1 MMKVENKMIRQSS
14 RKEPVSPKK
23 PRTKENPIRVLTVDD
38 SALMRLTLSRHLN
51 QFSNIKVI
59 GQASNGYEMLS
70 MVEESP
76 PDVVVLDIEMPEM
89 NGLEALDQLMR
100 IHPLPVIMLS
110 HLTDATLQAL
120 ELGAVDFVVKPQP
133 GVTIAETVNTLVE
146 KIYHAV
152 DAKVEYRP
160 KRLEERVE
168 RRGAISSMQDV
179 ENDAPK
185 RVSPLELSDTLLA
198 VASSTGGP
206 SALTAFFSAIP
217 AGLALGGVIVQHMPV
232 GFTTILSQRLN
243 RIAGYKV
250 IEATN
255 GARLMRGQFL
265 LAPGGFHLT
274 FDRHGVASL
283 NEGPTVNGVRPAAD
297 VTFNSMAAA
306 FGARMTVV
314 VLTGMGNDG
323 FVGATEI
330 HRRGGRILAQDE
342 KSAVVFGM
350 PRRIVE
356 SNMAEYVAT
365 PALLGAY
372 LADKVV
378 R

>member
-1 MMKVENKMIRQSS
+1 MIRQRTPTRVPLSTT
-14 RKEPVSPKK
+14 KSPTSEK
-23 PRTKENPIRVLTVDD
+23 TIRVLTVDD
-38 SALMRLTLSRHLN
+38 SALMRLTLNRHLS
-51 QFSNIKVI
+51 QYPNIQVV
-59 GQASNGYEMLS
+59 GQASNGREMLE
-70 MVEESP
+70 MIDASP

-89 NGLEALDQLMR
+89 NGLEALDRLMR
-100 IHPLPVIMLS
+100 THPLPVIMLS
-110 HLTDATLQAL
+110 HLTDVTLQAL

-133 GVTIAETVNTLVE
+133 GVTINETINTLVE
-146 KIYHAV
+146 KIGNAV
-152 DAKVEYRP
+152 NARVAYRPSKVE
-160 KRLEERVE
+160 ERHE
-168 RRGAISSMQDV
+168 HRSSV
-179 ENDAPK
+179 LHEITGENDSGKHVA
-185 RVSPLELSDTLLA
+185 PLEATDTILA

-217 AGLALGGVIVQHMPV
+217 SGLPMGGVIVQHMPV

-243 RIAGYKV
+243 RIAGYRV

-255 GARLMRGQFL
+255 GSRLMRGQFL
-265 LAPGGFHLT
+265 LAPGGYHLT

-283 NEGPTVNGVRPAAD
+283 NEDPTVNGVRPAAD
-297 VTFNSMAAA
+297 VTFQSLAKT
-306 FGARMTVV
+306 FGPRIIVA

-330 HRRGGRILAQDE
+330 HRNGGRIIAQDE

-356 SNMAEYVAT
+356 SNLADYVAS
-365 PALLGAY
+365 PGKLGAY
-372 LADKVV
+372 LAEKVI